1 MAVSKYHFNKN
12 FVNSPIKYG
21 NTYLI
26 QIGRIFFDHQ
36 TLYDTH
42 THDDFFEL
50 TIVTGGEGTIYANNI
65 PTKVK
70 SGDIFL
76 SVPFDTHKITSVAS
90 APLEYDFF
98 SFRTED
104 ESFLSS
110 LTKIADLCKKTNS
123 RVFSDETINSLVG
136 NTILEFG
143 KEDEFSQTLINN
155 FFNSIII
162 YLIRNFSQKNSF
174 KLPDKKENDAKVF
187 CYQLLHYID
196 THIYT
201 LKSLKELASIT
212 GYSYCHLSTVF
223 KNTTKKTL
231 ADYFRLKKLETA
243 KQLILEGEL
252 KISKIA
258 EILNYADIYAFSKA
272 FKVAYG
278 ISPRE
283 FKNQS
288 LEK

>member
-12 FVNSPIKYG
+12 FVNNPIKYG

-26 QIGRIFFDHQ
+26 QIGRIFFDHN
-36 TLYDTH
+36 TIYDTH

-70 SGDIFL
+70 AGDVFL
-76 SVPFDTHKITSVAS
+76 SVPFDTHKITSSAS
-90 APLEYDFF
+90 NPLEYDFF
-98 SFRTED
+98 AFQTED
-104 ESFLSS
+104 AKFLEP
-110 LTKIADLCKKTNS
+110 LNEIAEICKKTNT

-143 KEDEFSQTLINN
+143 KEDEFSQTIINH

-162 YLIRNFSQKNSF
+162 YLIRNFTKKNSF
-174 KLPDKKENDAKVF
+174 KLPDKKEGDAKVF

-201 LKSLKELASIT
+201 LKTLNELASVT

-243 KQLILEGEL
+243 KQLILEGKL

-272 FKVAYG
+272 FKGAYG

-283 FKNQS
+283 FKKQN
-288 LEK
+288 LDK